1 MAIGDRIETELLAPT
16 ALSAT
21 ATTVFT
27 NSGASYRTVATTI
40 SLANTGAATRTV
52 ALYKNGTVAANTWLC
67 GIEVPAGKSVE
78 IPITKVFT
86 GTQTLAAKQDIGTD
100 VYITMDGVVEQIA

>member
-1 MAIGDRIETELLAPT
+1 MAVNDRTPTELVAPT

-21 ATTVFT
+21 ATAVYT
-27 NSGASYRTVATTI
+27 NPGASYRTQGLTL
-40 SLANTGAATRTV
+40 SLANTGATLRTV
-52 ALYKNGTVAANTWLC
+52 TLYKNGTATANIWLC

-86 GTQTLAAKQDIGTD
+86 GTQVLAAKQDTGTD
-100 VYITMDGVVEQIA
+100 INITMDGIVEQIA